1 MRRRRRKTAL
11 IKSNNPHLAGGE
23 QILEFGCLRVQMAT
37 ATLRTLAA
45 MADALDE
52 YLALIRIADAEGF
65 DILNLQAGLDRP
77 FGSI

>member
-23 QILEFGCLRVQMAT
+23 QILEFGCLWVQMAT

-45 MADALDE
+45 MADALD
-52 YLALIRIADAEGF
+52 LALIRIADAEGF

>member
-1 MRRRRRKTAL
+1 
-11 IKSNNPHLAGGE
+11 
-23 QILEFGCLRVQMAT
+23 
-37 ATLRTLAA
+37 

-52 YLALIRIADAEGF
+52 HLALIRIADAEGF